1 VEAALA
7 ARKADAEQWAAAA
20 AQAQAAAA
28 AKDGELAAQRMQ
40 LEALQGD
47 LAVEQRRLQE
57 GLARADLVRTV
68 HTAGGLVA
76 ASTLWWAEASSC
88 LRQPLVD
95 VLLSRLR
102 MRTLWLF
109 SACKQHHGR
118 SPGYTLSQ
126 ARVATVERAEE
137 S

>member
-1 VEAALA
+1 MEAALA

-28 AKDGELAAQRMQ
+28 VKDGELAAQRTQ

-57 GLARADLVRTV
+57 GLARADLVRAV
-68 HTAGGLVA
+68 HAAGGQVA
-76 ASTLWWAEASSC
+76 ASM
-88 LRQPLVD
+88 LRGHGGGRVVGVCDSRLSWRTCGWVAQDANAFD
-95 VLLSRLR
+95 VLLLS
-102 MRTLWLF
+102 T
-109 SACKQHHGR
+109 QHHSR
-118 SPGYTLSQ
+118 SPRYSC
-126 ARVATVERAEE
+126 